1 MLKSAHL
8 PYERPVM
15 HAIPHS
21 ADIHSFEQHGSAF
34 WDKNGPYRTLH
45 HINPARLQ
53 FITQYVDL
61 QGKRV
66 LDFGCGGG
74 ILSEALADS
83 GARVVGI
90 DLAAAV
96 LEAARAHR
104 GDKAID
110 YIRASGAELVARGE
124 VFDVVT
130 CMEMLEHVADP
141 AAILRDIHTLL
152 RPGGLVFLST
162 VNRTP
167 AARLGA
173 ICAAEYLLHLVPKGT
188 HQYDWFIR
196 PAELARM
203 VRRAGLTPLA
213 ISGLS
218 YNPFTRS
225 ARLSRQTA
233 INYFMVARR
242 DPA

>member
-1 MLKSAHL
+1 
-8 PYERPVM
+8 M
-15 HAIPHS
+15 HDTIPHS
-21 ADIHSFEQHGSAF
+21 ANIHSFEQHGSAF

-53 FITQYVDL
+53 FITQYTDL

-83 GARVVGI
+83 GAQVVGI

-110 YIRASGAELVARGE
+110 YIHASGADLVARGE
-124 VFDVVT
+124 SFDVIT

-141 AAILRDIHTLL
+141 AAILRDIHALL

-162 VNRTP
+162 VNRTLP
-167 AARLGA
+167 ARLGA
-173 ICAAEYLLHLVPKGT
+173 ICAAEYLLNLVPKGT

-196 PAELARM
+196 PAELTRM

-213 ISGLS
+213 ISGMA
-218 YNPFTRS
+218 YNPLTRS
-225 ARLSRQTA
+225 ARLSRRTA
-233 INYFMVARR
+233 INYLMVARR
-242 DPA
+242 DAV

>member
-1 MLKSAHL
+1 
-8 PYERPVM
+8 M
-15 HAIPHS
+15 HTIPHS

-53 FITQYVDL
+53 FITQYTDL
-61 QGKRV
+61 QDKRV

-74 ILSEALADS
+74 ILSE
-83 GARVVGI
+83 
-90 DLAAAV
+90 AAV

-110 YIRASGAELVARGE
+110 YIHASGADLVARGE
-124 VFDVVT
+124 SFDIVT

-141 AAILRDIHTLL
+141 AAILRDIHALL

-162 VNRTP
+162 VNRTLP
-167 AARLGA
+167 ARLGA
-173 ICAAEYLLHLVPKGT
+173 ICAAEYLLNLVPKGT

-196 PAELARM
+196 PAELTRM

-213 ISGLS
+213 ISGMDYLPLS
-218 YNPFTRS
+218 RS
-225 ARLSRQTA
+225 ARLSRRTA
-233 INYFMVARR
+233 INYLMVARR
-242 DPA
+242 DAA